1 MDTSTILSLALGAAL
16 AGFVQGL
23 SGFAF
28 SLVAMSIWAW
38 TLDPRL
44 AAVMAVFGSLTGQVI
59 AAFSVRRGFDLA
71 RLWPFLLGGLTG
83 IPIGVAVLP
92 LLDANMFKAA
102 LGLLLVIWCPAML
115 FAKHLPAIRFGG
127 RAADG
132 AVGLAG
138 GIMGGFGGFTGV
150 LPTLWCTLRRYDK
163 HTQRSI
169 IQNFN
174 LATLAAT
181 MVAYLASSAVTRE
194 MLPGFAVVAPAMLIP
209 TLLGT
214 RLYIGISEAA
224 FRRIVLGLLTLSGFA
239 LLASSLPRLA
249 GSL

>member
-1 MDTSTILSLALGAAL
+1 MDIAIASLALGAIV

-38 TLDPRL
+38 TLEPKL
-44 AAVMAVFGSLTGQVI
+44 AAVMAVFGSLTGQII
-59 AAFSVRRGFDLA
+59 AALSVRRSFDLA
-71 RLWPFLLGGLTG
+71 RLWPFLLGGLAG
-83 IPIGVAVLP
+83 IPIGVALLP
-92 LLDANMFKAA
+92 LLDTNLFKAA
-102 LGLLLVIWCPAML
+102 LGCLLVIWCPVML
-115 FAKHLPAIRFGG
+115 FAPHLPAIRVGG

-132 AVGLAG
+132 AIGLAG

-150 LPTLWCTLRRYDK
+150 FPTLWCALRRLDK
-163 HTQRSI
+163 QTQRSI

-174 LATLAAT
+174 LTTLAVT
-181 MVAYLASSAVTRE
+181 MLAYVASGTVTRE
-194 MLPGFAVVAPAMLIP
+194 MLPMFAVVAPAMLIP

-224 FRRIVLGLLTLSGFA
+224 FRKIVLGLLTLSGLA
-239 LLASSLPRLA
+239 LLASSLPHLA
-249 GSL
+249 GRF

>member
-1 MDTSTILSLALGAAL
+1 MDTSTIASLALGAAL

-38 TLDPRL
+38 TLDPKL
-44 AAVMAVFGSLTGQVI
+44 AAVMAVFGSLTGQII
-59 AAFSVRRGFDLA
+59 AAFSVRRGFDFA
-71 RLWPFLLGGLTG
+71 RLWPLLLGGLTG
-83 IPIGVAVLP
+83 IPIGVAILP
-92 LLDANMFKAA
+92 LLDASLFKAA
-102 LGLLLVIWCPAML
+102 LGFLLVIWCPAML
-115 FAKHLPAIRFGG
+115 FATHLPAIRFGG

-132 AVGLAG
+132 VVGLAG

-150 LPTLWCTLRRYDK
+150 LPTLWCTLRRLDK

-181 MVAYLASSAVTRE
+181 MLAYFASGTVTRE
-194 MLPGFAVVAPAMLIP
+194 MLPSFAIVAPAMLIP

-214 RLYIGISEAA
+214 RLYIGISETA
-224 FRRIVLGLLTLSGFA
+224 FRRIVLALLTLSGFA

-249 GSL
+249 GAC

>member
-1 MDTSTILSLALGAAL
+1 MDVTILSLALGAIV

-28 SLVAMSIWAW
+28 SLVAMTIWAW
-38 TLDPRL
+38 TLDPKL
-44 AAVMAVFGSLTGQVI
+44 AAVMAVFGSLTGQII
-59 AAFSVRRGFDLA
+59 AALSVRRGFDFA
-71 RLWPFLLGGLTG
+71 RLWPFLLGGLAG
-83 IPIGVAVLP
+83 IPIGVGLLP
-92 LLDANMFKAA
+92 LLDANLFKAA
-102 LGLLLVIWCPAML
+102 LGCLLVIWCPTML
-115 FAKHLPAIRFGG
+115 LAPHLPAIRFGG
-127 RAADG
+127 RVADG
-132 AVGLAG
+132 VIGLAG

-150 LPTLWCTLRRYDK
+150 FPTLWCTLRRLDK

-174 LATLAAT
+174 LATLAVT
-181 MVAYLASSAVTRE
+181 MAAYLASGTVTRE
-194 MLPGFAVVAPAMLIP
+194 MLPMFAVVAPAMLIP

-239 LLASSLPRLA
+239 LLASSLPKLA
-249 GSL
+249 GRF